1 MGTSGATI
9 ARTTAAADAVFT
21 QPGGWLFPVPHGECR
36 EGEDDQ
42 AGEDEVGRVREG
54 KGDEGERQEKEPVGS
69 QDRKRIKSQ
78 ADAHDDA
85 EDPPETMDTG

>member
-1 MGTSGATI
+1 M
-9 ARTTAAADAVFT
+9 
-21 QPGGWLFPVPHGECR
+21 PHGQCR

-54 KGDEGERQEKEPVGS
+54 EGDEGKRQEKEPVGS
-69 QDRKRIKSQ
+69 QGWKLVKSQ

-85 EDPPETMDTG
+85 EDPPETMGTG